1 MQTMTPTLNQ
11 HRCRSDDPADMIT
24 SDQSST
30 LSRDDVFHVL
40 QTNRRRDAI
49 AYLLDRDGPV
59 KMSDVAEYVAAKEN
73 GTTVANLTSAQ
84 RQRVYIPLYQ
94 SHLPK
99 LDKKGIIEYDQ
110 PRGIVRSTDRIET
123 FRPYLEEAT
132 DSADSSA
139 RGSHR
144 SVVAGAL
151 GDYHVTS
158 ACASTGLL
166 VATMAGLLQIPELTL
181 AVLIVGLFTLAT
193 VATTI
198 TDSLASNDAIDG
210 RSVH

>member
-1 MQTMTPTLNQ
+1 MTSTSNQ
-11 HRCRSDDPADMIT
+11 HRCRSDEPADTIE
-24 SDQSST
+24 SDRSSP
-30 LSRDDVFHVL
+30 LSQDDIFHVL

-73 GTTVANLTSAQ
+73 DTTVANLTSAQ

-99 LDKKGIIEYDQ
+99 LDKKGIVEYDQ
-110 PRGIVRSTDRIET
+110 SRGIVRSTDRIEI
-123 FRPYLEEAT
+123 FRPYLEDTT

-144 SVVAGAL
+144 SFVASAV

-166 VATMAGLLQIPELTL
+166 VATMAGLVQLPELTL

-193 VATTI
+193 VATTL